1 MAETHGQHSL
11 PGGAPKLGLRHRI
24 KAWVENQIQERDEFG
39 NSLVRVS
46 DPLVQAGI
54 DALCRE
60 LPTLPRSEVERAAEV
75 ARNGRYYYLLSKGH
89 VHNPSA
95 VVALKPA
102 EKEALVAE
110 RDYLFSQRGMA
121 VVISTLALA
130 AFLQGYEQSS
140 LNSGSLFVETVG
152 IYIRE
157 PNARANWQLGS
168 MNAMPFLMAAFLG
181 APLSLPINYCLG
193 RRGALGLSALLIIAS
208 SVGSAFATTWIQ
220 VLGVRVVSGIAMG
233 IKAVSAPILASE
245 TAVGYWRGS
254 TVLAWQ
260 LWVAC
265 GIMIGFV
272 VNFAISS
279 ATDTLD
285 SSPNKEL
292 YQHDGRY
299 SAFQWIVGAPAV
311 PALFLLVAVCF
322 CYESPRFYIRPNT
335 PNYNLGRAFEILRK
349 VRQTDLQATRDL
361 FLIWWST
368 QNENALFQNSL
379 QSGNHYSS
387 QANSNYGGFH
397 SGGTHDGHY
406 PNNGNPNHRARSS
419 GLSYA
424 SRVLVVLRLTAEQLK
439 YLFTTRSLRNALWSS
454 CTVAL
459 AQQLCGINVFA
470 FYSNAMFSGYGVST
484 GMAYSLGFG
493 AVNFVFALIA
503 MRSIDIIGRRRWL
516 LSTLPI
522 MSCFLIAATI
532 AYALAPSDKS
542 GTSDEENKPRSDMP
556 QAIPGIIFIY
566 LFAAAY
572 SPGLGTI
579 PFTLASES
587 FPLQNREAV
596 RKPCHT
602 SLIPGSDSSEQ
613 GASVAIAINLCFAG
627 LLTILIPRI
636 NAVFKMAGTLGF
648 FAGLNVVAF
657 VLIYL
662 FVEET
667 KQLTL
672 EELEQISDNPKRVF
686 ASYQLNTRLPFF
698 LKKYLFFQWHIER
711 PPTYHEYVLREGEE
725 NEREAG
731 LHISD

>member
-1 MAETHGQHSL
+1 MAERQDRHSQPDQVRNASLGQ
-11 PGGAPKLGLRHRI
+11 RF
-24 KAWVENQIQERDEFG
+24 KAWIEKQIHARDEFG
-39 NSLVRVS
+39 NSLVGVS
-46 DPLVQAGI
+46 DLLLRAGI
-54 DALCRE
+54 DSLCRE
-60 LPTLPRSEVERAAEV
+60 LPTLPRIEVERAAEV

-89 VHNPSA
+89 VHNASP
-95 VVALKPA
+95 VVILDKA
-102 EKEALVAE
+102 EKNALVAE
-110 RDYLFSQRGMA
+110 REQLFSQRGML
-121 VVISTLALA
+121 VVISTVSLA
-130 AFLQGYEQSS
+130 AFLQGHVQSS
-140 LNSGSLFVETVG
+140 FNAGSLFVETVG
-152 IYIRE
+152 IYIKEHRTY
-157 PNARANWQLGS
+157 ADWQLGG
-168 MNAMPFLMAAFLG
+168 MNAIPFLTAAFPG
-181 APLSLPINYCLG
+181 APLSLPANYCLG
-193 RRGALGLSALLIIAS
+193 RRGALGLSAILIIAS
-208 SVGSAFATTWIQ
+208 SLGSAFAKTWVQ
-220 VLGVRVVSGIAMG
+220 VLGARIVGGIAMG

-265 GIMIGFV
+265 GIMVGFV
-272 VNFAISS
+272 VNFAISG
-279 ATDTLD
+279 ATDTL
-285 SSPNKEL
+285 SSAPSGKL
-292 YQHDGRY
+292 HQHDSRY
-299 SAFQWIVGAPAV
+299 RAFQWILGAPAV
-311 PALFLLVAVCF
+311 PALFLLIAVCF
-322 CYESPRFYIRPNT
+322 CYESPRFYMRPNT

-368 QNENALFQNSL
+368 QDEDALLQNSL
-379 QSGNHYSS
+379 QNGNHYSS
-387 QANSNYGGFH
+387 QANGNPLNGDVYN
-397 SGGTHDGHY
+397 GGTHNEHH
-406 PNNGNPNHRARSS
+406 PTNGNPNHRAPDS

-424 SRVLVVLRLTAEQLK
+424 SRILVVLRLSAEQFK
-439 YLFTTRSLRNALWSS
+439 PLFTKRSLRNALWSS

-470 FYSNAMFSGYGVST
+470 FYSNAMFSGYGVKT

-493 AVNFVFALIA
+493 AVNFVFALPA

-522 MSCFLIAATI
+522 MSCFLMAATI
-532 AYALAPSDKS
+532 AYAVAPSDKS
-542 GTSDEENKPRSDMP
+542 TTDTSDEENKPQAGTS
-556 QAIPGIIFIY
+556 QAIAGIIFIY

-572 SPGLGTI
+572 SPGLGPI

-587 FPLQNREAV
+587 FPLQNREA
-596 RKPCHT
+596 
-602 SLIPGSDSSEQ
+602 

-672 EELEQISDNPKRVF
+672 EELEQIFNNPKRRF

-711 PPTYHEYVLREGEE
+711 PSNYDEYVLRDRQE
-725 NEREAG
+725 NEPE
-731 LHISD
+731 DWQFPN